1 MCVSLF
7 CTSLFRDVFR
17 SDKYLTKSIKKF
29 PAVRVD
35 VHQKRSLNLYNLN
48 GNLLNGSVILSCVQ
62 VDGKIDLIDAC
73 KDPNAPEMTYS

>member
-7 CTSLFRDVFR
+7 SASLFRNGFR
-17 SDKYLTKSIKKF
+17 SDKYLAESIKKY
-29 PAVRVD
+29 PVVRVD
-35 VHQKRSLNLYNLN
+35 VHQKRSLNLCNLN
-48 GNLLNGSVILSCVQ
+48 GNPLNGSVIPSCVQ

>member
-7 CTSLFRDVFR
+7 CTSLFRNVFR
-17 SDKYLTKSIKKF
+17 SDKYLAKSIKKY

-48 GNLLNGSVILSCVQ
+48 GNPLNGSVILSCVQ

>member
-7 CTSLFRDVFR
+7 CTSLFRNMFR
-17 SDKYLTKSIKKF
+17 SYKYLAKSTKKY
-29 PAVRVD
+29 PAVRVNF
-35 VHQKRSLNLYNLN
+35 HQKRSLNSYNLN
-48 GNLLNGSVILSCVQ
+48 GNRLNVSVILSCVQ

>member
-17 SDKYLTKSIKKF
+17 SDKYLAKSIKKF
-29 PAVRVD
+29 PAVPVD

>member
-1 MCVSLF
+1 MYVSLF
-7 CTSLFRDVFR
+7 CTSLFRNVFR
-17 SDKYLTKSIKKF
+17 SDKYLTKLIKKY

-35 VHQKRSLNLYNLN
+35 IHQKRSLNLCTLN
-48 GNLLNGSVILSCVQ
+48 GNPLNGSAVLSCVQ